1 MAKKSNIIFTEDS
14 FKFILLIFSFMLFFI
29 SIVYENESIEKEIR
43 NKEILLENKR
53 HEYITTKTYLMSF
66 TRYSKIKEIVEPLG
80 FRESLKQPI
89 IIEVSDEQVD

>member
-1 MAKKSNIIFTEDS
+1 MEKKSNTIFTEDS
-14 FKFILLIFSFMLFFI
+14 LKFVLLIFSFMLFFI

-53 HEYITTKTYLMSF
+53 HEYITTKTHLMSF

-89 IIEVSDEQVD
+89 IIEIPDEQVD

>member
-43 NKEILLENKR
+43 NNEILLENKR

>member
-1 MAKKSNIIFTEDS
+1 MKKKTNTIFTEGS
-14 FKFILLIFSFMLFFI
+14 LKLVLLIFSFMLFFI

-53 HEYITTKTYLMSF
+53 HEYITTKTHLMSF

-80 FRESLKQPI
+80 FRESLKQPT
-89 IIEVSDEQVD
+89 IIEIPDEQVD

>member
-1 MAKKSNIIFTEDS
+1 MEKKSNTMFTEDS